1 MKEQKKIKLRK
12 SKCVM
17 NKYINKTNVYNHIFI
32 GTEGEDIPE
41 ANLSFLIELL
51 GSKLYETY
59 VDEILNIS
67 SKKKIKVVAVPH
79 PSTPPKEALIKGHIR
94 AYFMEIMEEHIILV
108 RLTENT
114 YGIHI
119 NKEYKQT
126 IQTTFVKHLLL

>member
-1 MKEQKKIKLRK
+1 MKQQQKIKLRK

-67 SKKKIKVVAVPH
+67 SKKI
-79 PSTPPKEALIKGHIR
+79 
-94 AYFMEIMEEHIILV
+94 
-108 RLTENT
+108 
-114 YGIHI
+114 
-119 NKEYKQT
+119 
-126 IQTTFVKHLLL
+126 